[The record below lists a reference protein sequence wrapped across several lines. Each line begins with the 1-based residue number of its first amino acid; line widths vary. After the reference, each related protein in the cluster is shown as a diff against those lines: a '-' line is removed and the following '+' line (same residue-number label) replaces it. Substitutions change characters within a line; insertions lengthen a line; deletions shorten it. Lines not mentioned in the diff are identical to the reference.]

1 MRNMSKKTRKLIDR
15 KVVHKYFWFD
25 YLDGS
30 IFYHSNHVWPARLWI
45 GDAIDHNDDTQC
57 WMYVPAHKEYAQAI
71 LIVKKG
77 VPLSPKV
84 SEWINRRRKEFG
96 CKKEDFVRIM
106 LRKIV
111 DFVKEIFWTEPMVST
126 VNTLKDAMRDLE
138 VA

>member
-25 YLDGS
+25 YLEGS

-57 WMYVPAHKEYAQAI
+57 WMYAPAHKEYVQAI

-77 VPLSPKV
+77 APLSPKV

-96 CKKEDFVRIM
+96 CKKR
-106 LRKIV
+106 R
-111 DFVKEIFWTEPMVST
+111 TS
-126 VNTLKDAMRDLE
+126 
-138 VA
+138 

>member
-25 YLDGS
+25 YLEGS

-45 GDAIDHNDDTQC
+45 GDA
-57 WMYVPAHKEYAQAI
+57 
-71 LIVKKG
+71 
-77 VPLSPKV
+77 
-84 SEWINRRRKEFG
+84 
-96 CKKEDFVRIM
+96 KKEDFVKIM

-111 DFVKEIFWTEPMVST
+111 DFVKKILWTEPMVST

-138 VA
+138 VARNHFENCDPEFITAAIFELNAAESRLNAARRCAV